1 MWEKPT
7 YYIVCVVYLLS
18 SSSSKVALIPTG
30 SGIKKRR
37 RQPLVESTQ
46 EVIRNLRHKQV
57 LQGLA
62 EYSIEVHGEV
72 LRSYYSDRE
81 PIQRNE
87 SLAASSAAEVMM
99 KAIKRHEIPS
109 SFCIDPDNQKL
120 LLCPRVELNKRTTVY
135 KCCPFGKQLKDPL
148 FSGITPIPSHLSLL
162 DFAIENRIS
171 SSAFCGCIDGL
182 E

>member
-1 MWEKPT
+1 M
-7 YYIVCVVYLLS
+7 
-18 SSSSKVALIPTG
+18 IPTG

-148 FSGITPIPSHLSLL
+148 FSGITLLHQSLL
-162 DFAIENRIS
+162 IFHCLTLQLKIELVVVRSAVALTALSRIQAEAKLYWS
-171 SSAFCGCIDGL
+171 T
-182 E
+182 